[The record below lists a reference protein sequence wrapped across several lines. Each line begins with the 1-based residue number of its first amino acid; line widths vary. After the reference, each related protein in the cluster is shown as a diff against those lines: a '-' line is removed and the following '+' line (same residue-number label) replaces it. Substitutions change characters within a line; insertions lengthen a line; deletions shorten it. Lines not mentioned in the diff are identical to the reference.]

1 MNTTAPIELAP
12 SQTPE
17 NCEPPTIAILT
28 TGKALIIPESVY
40 DDFPGVNGFKVDRE
54 AGRIILTPLPPDP
67 VTLEE
72 IRQQL
77 AAQALTEQVVADAV
91 KWARGQKGQLPAAD

>member
-1 MNTTAPIELAP
+1 MNTPAPIELAP
-12 SQTPE
+12 SQTSE
-17 NCEPPTIAILT
+17 NCEPPVIAILT
-28 TGKALIIPESVY
+28 SGKALIIPESVY
-40 DDFPGVNGFKVDRE
+40 ADFPWVNGFTVALE
-54 AGRIILTPLPPDP
+54 AGRIILTPLPPEP

-91 KWARGQKGQLPAAD
+91 KWARGQS

>member
-17 NCEPPTIAILT
+17 NCEPPVIAILT
-28 TGKALIIPESVY
+28 SGKALIIPESVY
-40 DDFPGVNGFKVDRE
+40 ADFPGVKGFTVALE
-54 AGRIILTPLPPDP
+54 AGRIILTPLPPEP

-72 IRQQL
+72 IQQHL
-77 AAQALTEQVVADAV
+77 AAQALTEQDVADAV
-91 KWARGQKGQLPAAD
+91 KWARGQRG